1 MKQIEQTISSIE
13 VAEMVGK
20 EYSKLLRDIRNYIT
34 QLAETKIG
42 LGDFFTGSTY
52 KDANNQSRP
61 CFNVTKKGCEYDEN
75 KLPATA
81 VGMISEDYKE
91 RFKAEYKQLEV
102 RFDGLRKMLKKW
114 DEGTLAFEPTCPR
127 STYNMQLKAMADYMA
142 VLEARAVMED
152 VDLMI

>member
-1 MKQIEQTISSIE
+1 MTLQDT
-13 VAEMVGK
+13 VALMN
-20 EYSKLLRDIRNYIT
+20 S
-34 QLAETKIG
+34 A
-42 LGDFFTGSTY
+42 
-52 KDANNQSRP
+52 
-61 CFNVTKKGCEYDEN
+61 
-75 KLPATA
+75 
-81 VGMISEDYKE
+81 DYKE

-152 VDLMI
+152 VDLII